1 LDELTDTDKN
11 IFLDN
16 LKECQQNYQRVGVNI
31 VDKIVD
37 ISNSK
42 EEISKSVT
50 DIPRI
55 YRR

>member
-1 LDELTDTDKN
+1 LDELTDGDKN